1 MCGTIL
7 AKNIDNNGDS
17 ADLRD
22 NNGDSADLRE
32 IWVPE
37 PKPVIAV
44 SFSGFE
50 Q

>member
-17 ADLRD
+17 ADF
-22 NNGDSADLRE
+22 RE
-32 IWVPE
+32 IWVSE
-37 PKPVIAV
+37 PKPVIAA

>member
-17 ADLRD
+17 ADLR
-22 NNGDSADLRE
+22 E

-37 PKPVIAV
+37 PKPVTAG